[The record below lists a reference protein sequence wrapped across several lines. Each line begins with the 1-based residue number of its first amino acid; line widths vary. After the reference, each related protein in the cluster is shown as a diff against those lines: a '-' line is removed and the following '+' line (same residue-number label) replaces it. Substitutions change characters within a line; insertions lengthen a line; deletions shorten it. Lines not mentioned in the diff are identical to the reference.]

1 MGTGLG
7 RKGASVRWS
16 TAGRIGL
23 GWLITIPSAGLVG
36 AGAALLALIGPI
48 GILLDVVLAGIA
60 ILSIFLI
67 SRSTR
72 VDHRT
77 LDTPEP
83 GEFVRPKV
91 RKKAR
96 SQGGA
101 EDGR

>member
-1 MGTGLG
+1 
-7 RKGASVRWS
+7 VRWS

-36 AGAALLALIGPI
+36 AGAALLALLGPI
-48 GILLDVVLAGIA
+48 GILLDVVFAVLAIA
-60 ILSIFLI
+60 AIFLI
-67 SRSTR
+67 SRRTR

-77 LDTPEP
+77 LDTPVP

-96 SQGGA
+96 AQGGQ
-101 EDGR
+101 EDER